1 MNLNI
6 NLNLYKYFYEV
17 AKYNSYTKAAESLL
31 ISQPSLSYSIKV
43 LETQLEK
50 KLFIRDNNKIKL
62 TEEGEKLFNMI
73 DNIIKQFGDNN
84 DENDVKGTIT
94 LGVRSAFAAKVLPF
108 YINEFNKIHP
118 NLEINFKIDT
128 SSRLLYL
135 LNNKQID
142 ILIDEEKIDND
153 EVKTILYTNNKTILY
168 TSKENA
174 KNYKKTL
181 TLDDLKK
188 EKICLCKTNINS
200 KKIMDKYQEL
210 NYELCPSTPLM
221 LVKIEEDNIFGISPK
236 AIIDKELKSGSI
248 KEVKSELD
256 IPTAD
261 MYISYIKRLENS
273 NIRCFIDFFLEHY
286 KKRSENE

>member
-50 KLFIRDNNKIKL
+50 KLFIRENNKIRL
-62 TEEGEKLFNMI
+62 TKDGEELFDMI
-73 DNIIKQFGDNN
+73 DMIVKQYSDSNN
-84 DENDVKGTIT
+84 NNDVKGVLT

-128 SSRLLYL
+128 SERLLNL

-142 ILIDEEKIDND
+142 ILIDEQKIDD
-153 EVKTILYTNNKTILY
+153 EEIKSILYVHNKTILY
-168 TSKENA
+168 TTKDNA
-174 KNYKKTL
+174 KNYKKKL

-188 EKICLCKTNINS
+188 EKICLCKPNLNS
-200 KKIMDKYQEL
+200 KKIMEKYPEL
-210 NYELCPSTPLM
+210 NYELCPTTPLM
-221 LVKIEEDNIFGISPK
+221 LVKIADNDIFGISPK
-236 AIIDKELKSGSI
+236 AIIDMELKNGTL
-248 KEVKSELD
+248 KEVNNELD
-256 IPTAD
+256 IPTTD
-261 MYISYIKRLENS
+261 MYISYIKRLES
-273 NIRCFIDFFLEHY
+273 NNMRCFIDFFLEHY

>member
-50 KLFIRDNNKIKL
+50 KLFIRENNKIKL
-62 TEEGEKLFNMI
+62 TKDGEELFDMI
-73 DNIIKQFGDNN
+73 DKIIKEYSSDTN
-84 DENDVKGTIT
+84 DNDVKGKLT
-94 LGVRSAFAAKVLPF
+94 LGVRSAFAAKILPF

-118 NLEINFKIDT
+118 NLEIEYVIEKSD
-128 SSRLLYL
+128 RLLNL
-135 LNNKQID
+135 LNSKQID
-142 ILIDEEKIDND
+142 IMIDEQKVDDDVI
-153 EVKTILYTNNKTILY
+153 KSILYVHNKTVLY

-174 KNYKKTL
+174 KNYRKTL
-181 TLDDLKK
+181 TLEELKK
-188 EKICLCKTNINS
+188 EKICVCKNNINTQE
-200 KKIMDKYQEL
+200 IMNKYPDL
-210 NYELCPSTPLM
+210 NYILCPSTPLM
-221 LVKIEEDNIFGISPK
+221 LVKIEEDNLFGISPK
-236 AIIDKELKSGSI
+236 AIVEGDLKNGTI
-248 KEVKSELD
+248 KEIKNDLD
-256 IPTAD
+256 IPTAN
-261 MYISYIKRLENS
+261 MYISYIKRLENN

>member
-43 LETQLEK
+43 LESQLEK

-174 KNYKKTL
+174 K
-181 TLDDLKK
+181 
-188 EKICLCKTNINS
+188 
-200 KKIMDKYQEL
+200 
-210 NYELCPSTPLM
+210 
-221 LVKIEEDNIFGISPK
+221 
-236 AIIDKELKSGSI
+236 A
-248 KEVKSELD
+248 
-256 IPTAD
+256 
-261 MYISYIKRLENS
+261 
-273 NIRCFIDFFLEHY
+273 
-286 KKRSENE
+286 